1 METKQKDIFISY
13 CRRDIEKV
21 KRIKQEIETETLAQ
35 CWMDLEGIESGNP
48 KFTKIIVRAINSCP
62 IFLFMLSEA
71 SQQSENAL
79 KELDFA
85 YDKYHEEGKK
95 VVIVYIEPCK
105 MNDEFKFDY
114 QKADTIDWQN
124 PLQREKLIRDL
135 KVWTNYEAKL
145 EKSNKGKE
153 QLALAEAEAQR
164 QTEEA
169 RKKREEEALRKV
181 EAERKRK
188 EEQQKRKEQRVAL
201 FSSFISLFRQNF
213 MKKSTIWWVSGG
225 MVTILIIVFGLRLG
239 NTQDHEL
246 SSEISSVTEN
256 IKIEKNKTKNVEDIK
271 STDIK
276 TEKNIHQVA
285 TTEKV
290 AINSHTSV
298 KSKDDNQNDE
308 HLNKKVTHS
317 DSSKTDTV
325 STLLL
330 MAKKMEMIRDSL
342 VKKES
347 TKKSN
352 VDIWLEAAKSQLEY
366 EKNEEPETL
375 KYSEINWELERNA
388 ASAKL
393 KRINPQ
399 LESYEQLVSEE
410 SEKTAPTF
418 QLR

>member
-21 KRIKQEIETETLAQ
+21 KRIKQEIEAETLAQ

-145 EKSNKGKE
+145 EKSNKEKE

-188 EEQQKRKEQRVAL
+188 EEQQNRKEQRVAL

-285 TTEKV
+285 ATEKV

-352 VDIWLEAAKSQLEY
+352 VEIWLEAAKSQLEY

-375 KYSEINWELERNA
+375 KYSEIMWDLERNA

-393 KRINPQ
+393 KRINAQ

-410 SEKTAPTF
+410 SEKTPTF